1 MKPFFV
7 LALATGLAGCIIV
20 PVPITQNVSRDVPA
34 TVETTGFGGALNEL
48 RASRGLAPLGQDPRL
63 TRAAQAHADHMIEA
77 GYFSHQSPGGPMG
90 DTMSARM
97 RTAGCNIGAA
107 SENIAFGQPSEQAVL
122 DAWIDSPGHLT
133 NMLGPRYR
141 AYGLGRAGNHWV
153 LKLADGC

>member
-1 MKPFFV
+1 
-7 LALATGLAGCIIV
+7 
-20 PVPITQNVSRDVPA
+20 
-34 TVETTGFGGALNEL
+34 
-48 RASRGLAPLGQDPRL
+48 
-63 TRAAQAHADHMIEA
+63 
-77 GYFSHQSPGGPMG
+77 
-90 DTMSARM
+90 M